1 MLRAARVVAAGG
13 PHHITQRGNN
23 RQDAFLSKE
32 DRRFNL
38 DALRE
43 NSGRYGPRILGY
55 CLTTNHV
62 HLLALPERDNALP
75 RAMQRT
81 HAILDDERPELS
93 RLLVARA
100 ARSLEEGLE
109 ETLTLHRLQVPPTL
123 RSRGEIS
130 AFTGVGRFH
139 VAYPAAA
146 TCPAAVTWRIITG
159 THDLEFPIFH
169 RQRP

>member
-1 MLRAARVVAAGG
+1 VVAVRE

-23 RQDAFLSKE
+23 RQDAFLSKK
-32 DRRFNL
+32 DRRFYL

-43 NSGRYGPRILGY
+43 NSGRYDQRVLDY
-55 CLTTNHV
+55 CLMTNHV
-62 HLLALPERDNALP
+62 HLVALPERDNALP
-75 RAMQRT
+75 RALQRT

-109 ETLTLHRLQVPPTL
+109 ETLTLHWLQVPATTHS
-123 RSRGEIS
+123 RSEIS
-130 AFTGVGRFH
+130 AFAGVGRFH
-139 VAYPAAA
+139 VRYPAAVTYPAAA
-146 TCPAAVTWRIITG
+146 TSRIITG